1 MLTQRAI
8 ENLIRRYRADLKK
21 YRLMNV
27 FGPLAA
33 AGILVAAFADVSFA
47 EGSLQNESR
56 SFTEDTTIEANQQIT
71 DDKGVPVS

>member
-1 MLTQRAI
+1 
-8 ENLIRRYRADLKK
+8 
-21 YRLMNV
+21 MNI

-33 AGILVAAFADVSFA
+33 AGILIAAFADVSFA